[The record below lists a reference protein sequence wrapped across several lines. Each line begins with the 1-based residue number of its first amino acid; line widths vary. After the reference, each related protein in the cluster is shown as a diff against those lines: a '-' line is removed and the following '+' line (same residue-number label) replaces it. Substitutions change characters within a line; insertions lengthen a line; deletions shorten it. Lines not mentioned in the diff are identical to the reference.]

1 MEDPNEKGRQLF
13 ERFEGW
19 FTQNLWEEC
28 EAMNHRWVQVH
39 YHRVFSVHLRTPGCK
54 SCKKTKKQ
62 KNKKKT
68 KKTKKTNKKNKN
80 QNIVQLNNSK
90 QNLL

>member
-19 FTQNLWEEC
+19 FTQNLWEEG
-28 EAMNHRWVQVH
+28 EGVNHRWVQVH
-39 YHRVFSVHLRTPGCK
+39 HHRVFSVHLRTPGCK

-62 KNKKKT
+62 KNK
-68 KKTKKTNKKNKN
+68 N
-80 QNIVQLNNSK
+80 QNIIQLNNSNRISCEISVSY
-90 QNLL
+90 Q